1 MCVKFGLLAFIT
13 RFRPRLAARA
23 VNWCFRRGDLGRYR
37 EAFGQLAPVSR
48 IAQVQECLDIWF
60 ELGFELVRMAVR
72 QGAVVAGVDVDVGA
86 VETDYAASSGWRD
99 GRRRCRARRR
109 RARRR

>member
-1 MCVKFGLLAFIT
+1 MRQIWPT
-13 RFRPRLAARA
+13 RVHNALSPTS
-23 VNWCFRRGDLGRYR
+23 RREGGQLVFPPGDLGRYR